1 MYEFPFGK
9 QKKKKSL
16 SQRTVEIPALTS
28 EASPC
33 LLFFLFLLHF
43 LFRHLYSPSLSI
55 STPLISLM
63 HLRIFPLHSP
73 PTQRLPYKKK
83 GRIDR
88 KKRKIWFLNSIS
100 LSFLF
105 KYPLSEKKSSICLHC
120 LLPSPTF
127 SATREFT
134 LHETPD
140 EGLFLPRLA
149 CSLCETVSS
158 CVLFSFWHCNVS
170 VKHMIGMQLYLFN
183 ETKISPEIG
192 LSYRS
197 WEAGLSSTWQPIQW
211 SFQLPSLSLWVCL
224 CTL

>member
-1 MYEFPFGK
+1 MWWSYINFPFQRNK
-9 QKKKKSL
+9 NQVAAKKKSSVSKCSRFFCCYKNFTHKDEFQWSTQDSTCMSSLLVSKKKKKSL

-33 LLFFLFLLHF
+33 LLFFLFLFLLHF
-43 LFRHLYSPSLSI
+43 LFRHLYPPSLSI

-105 KYPLSEKKSSICLHC
+105 KYPLSGK
-120 LLPSPTF
+120 
-127 SATREFT
+127 
-134 LHETPD
+134 
-140 EGLFLPRLA
+140 
-149 CSLCETVSS
+149 
-158 CVLFSFWHCNVS
+158 
-170 VKHMIGMQLYLFN
+170 
-183 ETKISPEIG
+183 KISSNLPP
-192 LSYRS
+192 LSASFFYI
-197 WEAGLSSTWQPIQW
+197 LSHQRVYATWNTRRRIVSP
-211 SFQLPSLSLWVCL
+211 
-224 CTL
+224 